1 MKFKLANL
9 WKGFRRRCLAHRRH
23 LRVNVRLLS
32 FYQEIMELVGPT
44 QELPS
49 RIKVI
54 TLPTA
59 FMKGCWNYFTYGY
72 ITFWQHKKSWQ
83 IYSRMILFLLVSAIN
98 NDIPLWGLKKS
109 PRPKNCS
116 VSLTVHFIMLD
127 AYYCLSLINGHL
139 YNYVEN
145 NKQNSFPVSWI

>member
-1 MKFKLANL
+1 MKFKLAYL
-9 WKGFRRRCLAHRRH
+9 WKEFRRRRLAHRRH
-23 LRVNVRLLS
+23 LVNVRLLS
-32 FYQEIMELVGPT
+32 FYQEIMELAGPT

-54 TLPTA
+54 TLPAA

-72 ITFWQHKKSWQ
+72 IAFWQHKKSWQ

-98 NDIPLWGLKKS
+98 NDIPLWGLKKN

-116 VSLTVHFIMLD
+116 VSLTEHFIMMCD
-127 AYYCLSLINGHL
+127 YYLSLINGHL
-139 YNYVEN
+139 YNYIEN